1 MWPVTATVAR
11 AVWRRGFLRREVFN
25 KSWWRLAPGFIFPV
39 PGEAG
44 QGRGSHVSELISTR
58 IPSPLLQAEKRV
70 RGRKNPGIRP
80 LLPFCRRGCA
90 EHLGIQRAM
99 RTAKGER
106 CVGIQC
112 VTTLPH
118 HPRVSGWVSFT
129 RREGS
134 AI

>member
-1 MWPVTATVAR
+1 MA
-11 AVWRRGFLRREVFN
+11 
-25 KSWWRLAPGFIFPV
+25 S
-39 PGEAG
+39 
-44 QGRGSHVSELISTR
+44 GSHSGPCRLEEGFPPKGGVNQELVASCPWLYFSRTWRSWPGSRKSCVRLISTR

-99 RTAKGER
+99 RTAEGER

-118 HPRVSGWVSFT
+118 HPRVGGWVSFT
-129 RREGS
+129 RGEGS